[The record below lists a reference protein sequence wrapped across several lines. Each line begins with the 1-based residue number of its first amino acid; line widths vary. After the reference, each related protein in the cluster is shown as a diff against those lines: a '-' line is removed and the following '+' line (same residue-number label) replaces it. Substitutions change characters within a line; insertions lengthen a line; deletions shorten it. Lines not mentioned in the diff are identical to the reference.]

1 MQANGKPGTSDLRVA
16 TEAMHPYAAR
26 VFRELA
32 DRVPWEV
39 EFLQAVQEVFETI
52 TPVLEQTT
60 LYEEESILERLVE
73 PQRIYAFRV
82 VWHDDRGHVRTNR
95 GWRVQFN
102 NAIGPFK
109 GGLRFHSS
117 VNLSGLKFLG
127 FEQTFK
133 NALTGLPMGGSKGG
147 SDFSPRGASDREVER
162 FCHSFM
168 TSLFRYIGAEV
179 DVPAG
184 DIGVGAREIGYLF
197 GQYKRLTDTF
207 TGVLTGKGLNW
218 GGSRLRPEAT
228 GYGLVYFTE
237 EMLKR
242 RGENLAGKRVAVS
255 GFGNVAWGAAKKA
268 SELGAKVVTLSGPDG
283 CIYDPEGVSGDKIDY
298 MLELRASGMDIVKP
312 YADKYHVEF
321 RPGARPWAVPVD
333 VALPCAIQNELE
345 ADDARQLVANG
356 CKYVAEGANMPTT
369 PDAVRIL
376 RQGGIV
382 YAPGKASNAGGVGTS
397 GLEMAQNRTNQ
408 RWTAEH
414 VDAELHRIMKDI
426 HDMSWDA
433 AERSGHRGD
442 YLQGANVAGFIKVA
456 DSMVDQG
463 SV

>member
-1 MQANGKPGTSDLRVA
+1 
-16 TEAMHPYAAR
+16 MHPYAAR
-26 VFRELA
+26 VFREVSE
-32 DRVPWEV
+32 RVPWEV

-60 LYEEESILERLVE
+60 LYEEESVLERLVE
-73 PQRIYAFRV
+73 PQRVHAFRV
-82 VWHDDRGHVRTNR
+82 VWHDDAGRVRVNR

-117 VNLSGLKFLG
+117 VTLSGLKFLG

-133 NALTGLPMGGSKGG
+133 NALTGLPMGGGKGG
-147 SDFSPRGASDREVER
+147 SDFSPRGASDREIER

-168 TSLFRYIGAEV
+168 TSLYRYIGAEV

-197 GQYKRLTDTF
+197 GQYKRLTETF
-207 TGVLTGKGLNW
+207 SGVLTGKGLNW
-218 GGSRLRPEAT
+218 GGSKLRPEAT
-228 GYGLVYFTE
+228 GFGLVYFAQK
-237 EMLKR
+237 MLER
-242 RGENLAGKRVAVS
+242 RGEELAGKRVSVS
-255 GFGNVAWGAAKKA
+255 GFGNVAWGAVKKA
-268 SELGAKVVTLSGPDG
+268 TELGAKVVTLSGPDG
-283 CIYDPEGVSGDKIDY
+283 YIYDPEGVSGEKIDY
-298 MLELRASGMDIVKP
+298 MLELRSSGMDVVQP
-312 YADKYHVEF
+312 YAERYGVEF
-321 RPGARPWAVPVD
+321 HAGRRPWEVPVD

-345 ADDARQLVANG
+345 SADAERLVANG

-408 RWTAEH
+408 TWTAER
-414 VDAELHRIMKDI
+414 VDTELRRIMTDI
-426 HDMSWDA
+426 HDMAWDA
-433 AERSGHRGD
+433 AATCGNPGD
-442 YLQGANVAGFIKVA
+442 YLQGANVAGFLKVA